1 MKVTI
6 TGTLHEVQPVETFAS
21 GSMKQTAVIC
31 DNTNSDFPEYFPV
44 EMWKDKIGSFD
55 GIQPGSTISVN
66 AYLGG
71 REYNGRYYISLRLA
85 ELNDVQRNVHEQ
97 QVYQAAMAPPTPVAQ
112 APKPKAKQLHMEADN
127 GNDLPF

>member
-6 TGTLHEVQPVETFAS
+6 TGTLHEVQPAETFAS
-21 GSMKQTAVIC
+21 GSTKQTVIIC
-31 DNTNSDFPEYFPV
+31 PNAGSDYPDYLPV

-55 GIQPGSTISVN
+55 GIQPGSTVSVN

-71 REYNGRYYISLRLA
+71 REYNGRYYISLKFA
-85 ELNDVQRNVHEQ
+85 ELNDVQREMHNQ
-97 QVYQAAMAPPTPVAQ
+97 QVYQAAMAPPQPVAQ
-112 APKPKAKQLHMEADN
+112 APKPQAKQLHMEADA

>member
-21 GSMKQTAVIC
+21 GFTKQLVIIATESKY
-31 DNTNSDFPEYFPV
+31 DNLIPIELV
-44 EMWKDKIGSFD
+44 KDKVGSFD

-85 ELNDVQRNVHEQ
+85 ELNDVQRNVHDQ

-127 GNDLPF
+127 SNDLPF

>member
-6 TGTLHEVQPVETFAS
+6 QGTLQEVQPVQEFAS
-21 GSMKQTAVIC
+21 GSTKQTVIIC
-31 DNTNSDFPEYFPV
+31 PNAGSDYPDYLPV

-55 GIQPGSTISVN
+55 GIQPGSTVSVN

-71 REYNGRYYISLRLA
+71 REYNERYYISLKFA

-97 QVYQAAMAPPTPVAQ
+97 QVYQAAMAPPLPTAQ
-112 APKPKAKQLHMEADN
+112 AKPQGKQLHMEADA